1 MTLRTALLLLF
12 TGLLFGCVSTG
23 HVDPMKTDKGRDEA
37 RDAYIQLGIG
47 YLNQGNTEQ
56 AKVPLKKALE
66 IDPSNADANGALAI
80 LFQNEM
86 EPELADEHFRKAIA
100 SRPDSRF
107 LNNYGVFLYDQ
118 GRYAEAKER
127 YLQAVKDN
135 MYPERSRV
143 FQNLGMVALKLND
156 RDGAKQYFERSIRLN
171 KRQAR
176 PQLELAKLAYDEK
189 QYVPARKYYD
199 SFSKLTEQNAESL
212 LLGVRLAKI
221 FDDRDKA
228 ATLGLQL
235 KRLYPG
241 TPEYKQYMSE
251 Q

>member
-66 IDPSNADANGALAI
+66 LDPGNADANGALAI
-80 LFQNEM
+80 LFQTEM
-86 EPELADEHFRKAIA
+86 EPELADEHFRKAIS
-100 SRPDSRF
+100 SRPDPRF
-107 LNNYGVFLYDQ
+107 LNNYGGFLYEQ
-118 GRYAEAKER
+118 GRYQDAKER
-127 YLQAVKDN
+127 YLEAVKDN

-143 FQNLGMVALKLND
+143 FQNLGLVSLKLNE
-156 RDGAKQYFERSIRLN
+156 RAEAKRYFERSIRLN

-176 PQLELAKLAYDEK
+176 PQLELAKLAYEDKE
-189 QYVPARKYYD
+189 YVPARKYYEA
-199 SFSKLTEQNAESL
+199 FSKLTEQNAESL
-212 LLGVRLAKI
+212 LLGARLAKI

-241 TPEYKQYMSE
+241 TPEYKQYTSE

>member
-1 MTLRTALLLLF
+1 MTLRAALLLLF

-66 IDPSNADANGALAI
+66 LDPSNADANGALAI
-80 LFQNEM
+80 LFQTEM
-86 EPELADEHFRKAIA
+86 EPDLADEHFRKAIS

-107 LNNYGVFLYDQ
+107 LNNYGAFLYEQ

-143 FQNLGMVALKLND
+143 FQNLGLVSLKLND
-156 RDGAKQYFERSIRLN
+156 RAEAKQYFERSIRLN

-176 PQLELAKLAYDEK
+176 PQLELAKMAYEEK
-189 QYVPARKYYD
+189 DYVLARKYYD
-199 SFSKLTEQNAESL
+199 SFSKLSEQNAESL
-212 LLGVRLAKI
+212 LLGARLAKI

>member
-1 MTLRTALLLLF
+1 
-12 TGLLFGCVSTG
+12 
-23 HVDPMKTDKGRDEA
+23 
-37 RDAYIQLGIG
+37 
-47 YLNQGNTEQ
+47 
-56 AKVPLKKALE
+56 
-66 IDPSNADANGALAI
+66 
-80 LFQNEM
+80 
-86 EPELADEHFRKAIA
+86 
-100 SRPDSRF
+100 
-107 LNNYGVFLYDQ
+107 
-118 GRYAEAKER
+118 
-127 YLQAVKDN
+127 
-135 MYPERSRV
+135 
-143 FQNLGMVALKLND
+143 MVALKLND